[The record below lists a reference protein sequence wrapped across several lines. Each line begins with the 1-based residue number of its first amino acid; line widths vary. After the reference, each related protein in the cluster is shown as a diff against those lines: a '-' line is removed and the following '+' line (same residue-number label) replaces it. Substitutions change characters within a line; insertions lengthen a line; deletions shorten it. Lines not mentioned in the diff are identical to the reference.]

1 MAEARRGGTGG
12 LTASVVPYAGLFLQW
27 FASKVGGIGGMI
39 LQFLLTVKSLS
50 GVLYTQCEVAV
61 EPRTRCCRKSDT

>member
-39 LQFLLTVKSLS
+39 LQFLLTV
-50 GVLYTQCEVAV
+50 
-61 EPRTRCCRKSDT
+61 